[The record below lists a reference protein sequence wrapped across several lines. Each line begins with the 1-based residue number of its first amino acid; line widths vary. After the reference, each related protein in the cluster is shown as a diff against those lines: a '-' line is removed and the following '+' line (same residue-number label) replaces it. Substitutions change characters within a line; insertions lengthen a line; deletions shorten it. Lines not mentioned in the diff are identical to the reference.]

1 MITHILTES
10 EENNEKNVRK
20 VPTDRLCK
28 SADLFCYRSDPD
40 GDRRDLEGGNCMKIV
55 IKEPNEK
62 PRSTFVPRGGAQLHI
77 LQNLVDGYIEVYP
90 ILDDLLL
97 IIDEEGKLKDKPMN
111 FFIPN
116 DYIAGTAVFVGKD
129 GEDFTDCP
137 YSVEEIEVIIEEL
150 DV

>member
-1 MITHILTES
+1 M
-10 EENNEKNVRK
+10 R
-20 VPTDRLCK
+20 
-28 SADLFCYRSDPD
+28 
-40 GDRRDLEGGNCMKIV
+40 IV

-90 ILDDLLL
+90 IRDDLLL
-97 IIDEEGKLKDKPMN
+97 IINEEGKLKDKPMN

-116 DYIAGTAVFVGKD
+116 DYVSGTAVFVGKD

-137 YSVEEIEVIIEEL
+137 YTCGEIEEIIEGL

>member
-1 MITHILTES
+1 M
-10 EENNEKNVRK
+10 R
-20 VPTDRLCK
+20 
-28 SADLFCYRSDPD
+28 
-40 GDRRDLEGGNCMKIV
+40 IV

-62 PRSTFVPRGGAQLHI
+62 PRSTFVPRSGAQLHI

-90 ILDDLLL
+90 IRDDLLL

-116 DYIAGTAVFVGKD
+116 DYIAGTAIFVGKD
-129 GEDFTDCP
+129 GEEFTDCP
-137 YSVEEIEVIIEEL
+137 YTVGEIEEIIEGL